1 MLVIPM
7 KWVPYLLVFVG
18 LGRLFGL
25 STDFDITAAIVM
37 LVIGG
42 IWLYLRYSSNS
53 KSSTEKTEESK
64 SSTEE

>member
-18 LGRLFGL
+18 LICLVRPNSGEELIGG
-25 STDFDITAAIVM
+25 IVL
-37 LVIGG
+37 LVLGG